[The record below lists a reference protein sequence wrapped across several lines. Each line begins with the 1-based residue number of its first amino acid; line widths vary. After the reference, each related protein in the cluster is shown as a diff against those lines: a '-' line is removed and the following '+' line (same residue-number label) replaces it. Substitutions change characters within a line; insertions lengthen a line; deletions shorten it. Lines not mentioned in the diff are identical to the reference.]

1 MSELGSNTDPDYTD
15 ITFVLDRSGSMDS
28 IRQATID
35 GFAAFIAEQRGTPG
49 RCTVTLN
56 QFDDRF
62 ETVYTAVDLARVPAL
77 TLVPRGMTAL
87 LDAIGRSVHATG
99 ARLAAMPPAR
109 RPGTVIVAIMT
120 DGLENASTEFTR
132 PMIRKL
138 ITEHESVYSWTFL
151 YMGAGQDA
159 VEVGTG
165 LGVDAGYSLTYDA
178 DGTDAALSAT
188 GANISML
195 RRSVAA
201 GTPMAQARDSA
212 QYTSAQRA
220 RAAGSTSSSKQV
232 PRKPDRFRGGRG
244 GPASV

>member
-1 MSELGSNTDPDYTD
+1 
-15 ITFVLDRSGSMDS
+15 
-28 IRQATID
+28 
-35 GFAAFIAEQRGTPG
+35 
-49 RCTVTLN
+49 VTLN
-56 QFDDRF
+56 HFDNEF
-62 ETVYTAVDLARVPAL
+62 ETVYSAVDLDEVPAL
-77 TLVPRGMTAL
+77 ALIPRGTTAL
-87 LDAIGRSVHATG
+87 LDAIGRSVRATG
-99 ARLAAMPPAR
+99 ARLAALPPAR

-132 PMIRKL
+132 PMIRSL
-138 ITEHESVYSWTFL
+138 ITEHETVYSWTFL

-159 VEVGTG
+159 VEVGTH

-178 DGTDAALSAT
+178 DGTDAALGAT

-201 GTPMAQARDSA
+201 GVPVAQARDGA

-220 RAAGSTSSSKQV
+220 RASGSATSSTRRA
-232 PRKPDRFRGGRG
+232 RKPNRFRGGPG